1 MFEKVSRFAD
11 VDIEM
16 PARKTACSAG
26 YDFVVAEDI
35 IVPPM
40 ESIMDEI
47 EAIYGDDYYA
57 QYDSW
62 MFEDCSQE
70 DFAEYIRKEYG
81 VKHYERTILFVK

>member
-1 MFEKVSRFAD
+1 MKKELTIFLNRINLEEFLEHGRSFE
-11 VDIEM
+11 
-16 PARKTACSAG
+16 G
-26 YDFVVAEDI
+26 
-35 IVPPM
+35 
-40 ESIMDEI
+40 IMDEI

-81 VKHYERTILFVK
+81 IKHYERTILFVK

>member
-1 MFEKVSRFAD
+1 MEKELTIFLNRINLEEFLEHGRSF
-11 VDIEM
+11 
-16 PARKTACSAG
+16 
-26 YDFVVAEDI
+26 
-35 IVPPM
+35 

-70 DFAEYIRKEYG
+70 DFAEYVRREYG
-81 VKHYERTILFVK
+81 VKHYERNILFVK

>member
-1 MFEKVSRFAD
+1 MKKELTIFLNRINLEELLEHGRSF
-11 VDIEM
+11 
-16 PARKTACSAG
+16 
-26 YDFVVAEDI
+26 
-35 IVPPM
+35 

-81 VKHYERTILFVK
+81 VKYYERTILFVK

>member
-1 MFEKVSRFAD
+1 MKKELTIFLNRINLEEFLEHGRSF
-11 VDIEM
+11 
-16 PARKTACSAG
+16 
-26 YDFVVAEDI
+26 
-35 IVPPM
+35 

-70 DFAEYIRKEYG
+70 DFAEYVRREYG
-81 VKHYERTILFVK
+81 VKHYERNILFVK